1 MYIYIDIFASVGAI
15 SKMCKID
22 ECADATGYAGGKAIK
37 SGVSDICRCLD
48 NLSAGKTGFIISA
61 LSQHRHPCTDVYIT
75 YMYNF
80 SARNCIV
87 YISYDVKIIHI
98 FSLRNYLFVHVL
110 DNII

>member
-75 YMYNF
+75 YMHNC
-80 SARNCIV
+80 SARNRIH
-87 YISYDVKIIHI
+87 ILYDVFLIKKLPVCACAGQH
-98 FSLRNYLFVHVL
+98 YL
-110 DNII
+110 IST

>member
-1 MYIYIDIFASVGAI
+1 MTLADKIWTVSAQTEVKLRYVYIYIDIFASVGAT

-61 LSQHRHPCTDVYIT
+61 LSQHRHPCTGT
-75 YMYNF
+75 
-80 SARNCIV
+80 
-87 YISYDVKIIHI
+87 HT
-98 FSLRNYLFVHVL
+98 LRCAPLFCKKS
-110 DNII
+110 